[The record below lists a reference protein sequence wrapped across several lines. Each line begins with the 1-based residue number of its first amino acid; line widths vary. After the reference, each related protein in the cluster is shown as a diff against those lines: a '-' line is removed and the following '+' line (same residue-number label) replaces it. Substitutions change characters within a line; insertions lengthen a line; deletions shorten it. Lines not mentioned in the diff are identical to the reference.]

1 MYKKPHRYGKRAPV
15 CVLLEYIALISSLLF
30 LFGSWMEIKGMQ
42 KIKDNYD
49 VIMSVYKKDVDN
61 DALFVSID
69 DEMIQEI
76 ENNPLIKEIDQH
88 YLLSGRLNDGSI
100 IPSYFGKNN
109 ITGLVIFTGKVLGVG
124 DINVLSLSSSS
135 AYYIDVQIT
144 DIIAG
149 VHDWLNEDE
158 TVLVFRV
165 IDRTDVD
172 EVEVHAGDE
181 VLMICQ
187 ASTFMDASDSIGI
200 YGKNTIA
207 SYEWESNNSKR
218 IPGFWYHDEPYCPS
232 IHKNTLYVLPDDYS
246 DNEKKLFVKGLLEE
260 KGLSDVDELI
270 ESSEH
275 NVSLM
280 MISDFHHL
288 YAYQNE
294 RIFIDEGSDITKSD
308 RSKRICLVN
317 KRLAKLNGWNVG
329 DDISLSVTQDH
340 YNIDGFI
347 SPIPGVSDINAKE
360 LNFAKEE
367 SFTIAGI
374 YDYDSYNPFSD
385 EWDAYSYNQIFIP
398 IIDEYVDYEQD
409 KTPYSY
415 SFIVAGEDRDLFID
429 DMNTEEKGYGLYFT
443 SSRWDEVALIVNE
456 LDSRSKLLIALSLLF
471 LILGTYIYLIIL
483 YMFQRTDFNIRRIHG
498 ESFIKACGSFFS
510 LHLVSFAL
518 AAVPFLLSAR
528 KLLNIL
534 DSGSF
539 LNLNHLQYYGLI
551 LASMAFCLV
560 VQLISITAFANRRD
574 TVCK

>member
-1 MYKKPHRYGKRAPV
+1 MYKKLHRYGKHAAV
-15 CVLLEYIALISSLLF
+15 CILLEYIALVSSLLF
-30 LFGSWMEIKGMQ
+30 LFGGWMEIKGMQ

-49 VIMSVYKKDVDN
+49 VVMSMYKKDVDN

-69 DEMIQEI
+69 DEVIQEI
-76 ENNPLIKEIDQH
+76 DNNPLIKEIDQR

-100 IPSYFGKNN
+100 IPSYYGKNN

-124 DINVLSLSSSS
+124 EIKTLSLSSRST
-135 AYYIDVQIT
+135 YFINVQII
-144 DIIAG
+144 DMIAG
-149 VHDWLNEDE
+149 ADNWLKENQS
-158 TVLVFRV
+158 VLVLRSFDGV
-165 IDRTDVD
+165 CIDEA
-172 EVEVHAGDE
+172 EVEAEDE
-181 VLMICQ
+181 VLTICH
-187 ASTFMDASDSIGI
+187 ASNFAESADSIGI
-200 YGKNTIA
+200 YGKGQLT
-207 SYEWESNNSKR
+207 SYEWENNNSKR

-246 DNEKKLFVKGLLEE
+246 DNEKELFIKDLLEE
-260 KGLSDVDELI
+260 KGLSYVDELI
-270 ESSEH
+270 EYSEH

-294 RIFIDEGSDITKSD
+294 HIYIDEGNDIAKSD
-308 RSKRICLVN
+308 RNRRICLVN

-374 YDYDSYNPFSD
+374 YDYDTYNPFSD

-398 IIDEYVDYEQD
+398 IIDEYVDYDQD

-443 SSRWDEVALIVNE
+443 SSRWDEVALVVNE
-456 LDSRSKLLIALSLLF
+456 LDSRSKLLIVLSLAF

-498 ESFIKACGSFFS
+498 ESFIKSCRSFFS

-551 LASMAFCLV
+551 LASMAF
-560 VQLISITAFANRRD
+560 
-574 TVCK
+574 